1 MKIISKAIG
10 LLFAGIILLNC
21 TGCGGT
27 NIFTERSLI
36 NEQAIALI
44 ENQVISIESA
54 ADDIFIYQGDSEG
67 IEIKE
72 YISSSSTQE
81 SFVSCEDDGK
91 TLNIKAVDNNKNFL
105 IIGSNYRYVEIY
117 LPKSYSNALAVQTA
131 GANISCDTNTNCT
144 KITLTTTSGNITV
157 NTQTSDSFIFDAK
170 TKSGEIYI
178 TNNDGFSYNED
189 ATAVNG
195 MVGKNPLYTITA
207 QTESGNINL
216 H

>member
-1 MKIISKAIG
+1 MKIISKAMA
-10 LLFAGIILLNC
+10 LLFFGAILLHC

-27 NIFTERSLI
+27 NIFTERTLI

-44 ENQVISIESA
+44 ENQVVSIESA
-54 ADDIFIYQGDSEG
+54 NDDILIYQGDSEQ
-67 IEIKE
+67 ITIKE

-81 SFVSCEDDGK
+81 AFVSCEDDGDTLHIK
-91 TLNIKAVDNNKNFL
+91 TENNNKDYL
-105 IIGSNYRYVEIY
+105 VMGSNYRYVEIY
-117 LPKSYSNALAVQTA
+117 LPKSYDSAVAAQTT
-131 GANISCDTNTNCT
+131 GANISFDTNMDCT
-144 KITLTTTSGNITV
+144 SALFVSASGNITV
-157 NTQTSDSFIFDAK
+157 NTQSGDSFIFDAK
-170 TKSGEIYI
+170 TKSGEISI

-216 H
+216 R